1 MTLSEVYFYMLIILI
16 QVFAFLII
24 TTTEDLKHKKYYKT
38 YLKIATTLS
47 CIGVLIELCGWNY
60 LCPFQC
66 ILLSSSP
73 FIALN
78 IIKSTIWLFIKL
90 FKEEPFQIYRRKLSD
105 GIWVDNKGNIDS
117 INYYILY
124 STVITGAPIILIFGI
139 FLIIEKN
146 FC

>member
-90 FKEEPFQIYRRKLSD
+90 FKEEPFQIYRSKLSD
-105 GIWVDNKGNIDS
+105 GIWVKNKGGIRF
-117 INYYILY
+117 IEYYIFY
-124 STVITGAPIILIFGI
+124 SILTTISPFFIICSVFLSLKHIT
-139 FLIIEKN
+139 
-146 FC
+146 C